1 MKTLKR
7 YFHHWKTCKNI
18 GIKPFSFFEYIYEYI
33 KEKTAEHG
41 NAAAVKGYKKHIG
54 FIISQII

>member
-1 MKTLKR
+1 MKVLKR
-7 YFHHWKTCKNI
+7 YFRHRKKCKNI
-18 GIKPFSFFEYIYEYI
+18 GIKPFSLFEYI

-54 FIISQII
+54 FIIPLI

>member
-1 MKTLKR
+1 MKMLKC
-7 YFHHWKTCKNI
+7 YFHHRKTCKNI
-18 GIKPFSFFEYIYEYI
+18 GIKPFSFFEYI

-54 FIISQII
+54 FIISQTI

>member
-18 GIKPFSFFEYIYEYI
+18 GIKPFSFFEYMKTI
-33 KEKTAEHG
+33 KKKTAEHG
-41 NAAAVKGYKKHIG
+41 NAAAVKGYKQHIG
-54 FIISQII
+54 FIISQTI